1 MVSLT
6 DLSFLGSGSRV
17 LRSLR
22 VFRALRSL
30 RSISV
35 LAGLQVSEIVY
46 ICTLWKSFEGALPNN
61 VAKYTKYAKLLF
73 IRTYI
78 YVADNT

>member
-1 MVSLT
+1 MASLT

-35 LAGLQVSEIVY
+35 LAGLQVSEIVH
-46 ICTLWKSFEGALPNN
+46 IRIHNLAFPNY
-61 VAKYTKYAKLLF
+61 VANYTKYAKLLLKNVHIF
-73 IRTYI
+73 M
-78 YVADNT
+78 

>member
-1 MVSLT
+1 MASCL

-35 LAGLQVSEIVY
+35 LAGLQVSQILHVHFACILKGDCFATYY
-46 ICTLWKSFEGALPNN
+46 ISGGCDVMAHHYGENPSFRNS
-61 VAKYTKYAKLLF
+61 
-73 IRTYI
+73 
-78 YVADNT
+78 